1 MIENIRKGFA
11 SIAEPPACEQ
21 FISKMPL
28 PSFNNGWINN
38 KRMKPRIQ
46 VLEIRDRGQADG
58 EPLAWL
64 LVEREEIYRHDPTD
78 NSIYEASICLH
89 YEQILPKHDWRRG
102 GINHGSFY
110 GGYLKYTNQVSL
122 TSSSL
127 GSSGGVFLDPPE
139 LTGQRIGTYL
149 FNEIVTWA
157 QRWPEAS
164 VNSVT
169 LLAGQAGEDNKARRN
184 RFYEQFGLVFEYA
197 DPEHREGKSLPM
209 LVKALTPVE
218 TWKANIKER
227 QALDYIADI
236 LYAEKNASFE
246 LIHRERAIKEL
257 LDDRKKAEAKPIR
270 WALRILWW
278 RYARLVP
285 IGIIITGLVA
295 LIWARFRL

>member
-11 SIAEPPACEQ
+11 SIAEPPTCEQ

-38 KRMKPRIQ
+38 KRVKPRIQ
-46 VLEIRDRGQADG
+46 VLEIRDRGQVDG

-64 LVEREEIYRHDPTD
+64 LVEREETYRRDPTD

-89 YEQILPKHDWRRG
+89 YERILPKCDRYRG
-102 GINHGSFY
+102 VGKGRFDGSY
-110 GGYLKYTNQVSL
+110 SKRDNMVSL
-122 TSSSL
+122 TSASP
-127 GSSGGVFLDPPE
+127 GGGAVFLDLPG
-139 LTGQRIGTYL
+139 LYGQRIGTYL

-157 QRWPEAS
+157 QYWPEAT
-164 VNSVT
+164 VYSVT

-209 LVKALTPVE
+209 LVKALMPVE

-270 WALRILWW
+270 WALRVLWW